1 MEPLGTCEVIN
12 HTTGEKAICDFP
24 GRGYFSSAKEVA
36 KIVVKDK
43 DGKDRFEI
51 SGRYTE
57 KLEMKDLSSGE
68 MTEVWKCPDFL
79 PKNAEKMFNMST
91 FGIQLNMSS
100 EELMKKLPP
109 TDTRRREDVRAWEG
123 KNVPVA
129 AK

>member
-24 GRGYFSSAKEVA
+24 GRGYFSSAKEVV

-57 KLEMKDLSSGE
+57 SLDMKDLASGE
-68 MTEVWKCPDFL
+68 MT
-79 PKNAEKMFNMST
+79 
-91 FGIQLNMSS
+91 
-100 EELMKKLPP
+100 
-109 TDTRRREDVRAWEG
+109 
-123 KNVPVA
+123 
-129 AK
+129 